1 MSNNYCTIELPKG
14 KVFEA
19 LERQKGANIDKTREM
34 VLTVYDNGEFK
45 DEFKTFCKN
54 NNFNKTLSIDDESL
68 ADMIIKYYNHIN

>member
-19 LERQKGANIDKTREM
+19 LERQKGANIDKTREI

-45 DEFKTFCKN
+45 DEFKIFCKN
-54 NNFNKTLSIDDESL
+54 NNFKIRKTRCQNI
-68 ADMIIKYYNHIN
+68 AVFRNV